1 MVIEYYDNDY
11 NYNHDNYY
19 KNCNISGQVCAGP
32 CVDVEGEMVCPFVKW
47 QWDEVFVILMIIAM
61 RMMMMTMMVA
71 DGGYG
76 DNFVNFGSGMRS
88 LSF

>member
-11 NYNHDNYY
+11 NYNHDNFERE
-19 KNCNISGQVCAGP
+19 KCNISGQVCAGP

-61 RMMMMTMMVA
+61 RMIFDDNDDH
-71 DGGYG
+71 DGG
-76 DNFVNFGSGMRS
+76 
-88 LSF
+88 